1 MITVLMVGVG
11 GFVGSVM
18 RYLVGVWFQSM
29 SGNSWIP
36 YGTLTVNVTGCF
48 LIGLFAGLAQT
59 RLFLG
64 DGTWALVV
72 VGLLGGFT
80 TFSSFGYETIAMVR
94 EGHLLAAAGNV
105 SLQVAVGLT
114 AVWIGFSIAHQY

>member
-18 RYLVGVWFQSM
+18 RYMIGVWFQSM
-29 SGNSWIP
+29 PWNSWIP
-36 YGTLTVNVTGCF
+36 YGTLTVNVAGCF

-94 EGHLLAAAGNV
+94 EGHLLAAAANV
-105 SLQVAVGLT
+105 SLHVAVGLT

>member
-18 RYLVGVWFQSM
+18 RYMIGVWFQSM
-29 SGNSWIP
+29 SWNSWIP
-36 YGTLTVNVTGCF
+36 YGTLTVNVAGCF

-94 EGHLLAAAGNV
+94 EGHLLAAAANV

-114 AVWIGFSIAHQY
+114 AVWIGFSIGHQY